1 MYFCDFPIIRSESR
15 LPIYL
20 FSVGMH
26 ECQPHT
32 VRKEGY
38 PYPQILYAVN
48 GSGTLLL
55 DGKSVT
61 IPPCSALFMPA
72 GYPHEYFP
80 DGDVWDIRW
89 VVPCGYAAD
98 ELLSE
103 FRLTEPR
110 IYPLTDIKTLEHHF
124 RKMHEALIGDQL
136 YGNHRAAGYLYDF
149 LIEFNR
155 LITATAAPY
164 TSPAVVRAID
174 HINKNYDRA
183 ISMEELCE
191 TAGVSKQHLCRLFR
205 SALSA
210 RPMEYIAKRRIQEAK
225 RLLSETE
232 LSVEQIA
239 EQTGFCTGSYFT
251 KLFRRYEG
259 LTPSQF
265 RKG

>member
-1 MYFCDFPIIRSESR
+1 MHFCDFPIIRSESR

-20 FSVGMH
+20 FSVGLH

-38 PYPQILYAVN
+38 PYPQILYCAK

-55 DGKSVT
+55 GGEKRT
-61 IPPCSALFMPA
+61 MQPCSAVFLPA
-72 GYPHEYFP
+72 GCSHEYYP

-89 VVPCGYAAD
+89 VVPCGSAID
-98 ELLSE
+98 GL
-103 FRLTEPR
+103 LTELNLTKAQ
-110 IYPLTDIKTLEHHF
+110 IYPLSDVKTLDHHL
-124 RKMHEALIGDQL
+124 RKMHEALVGDQL

-155 LITATAAPY
+155 LITSTASSYA
-164 TSPAVVRAID
+164 SPAVVRSID
-174 HINKNYDRA
+174 YIDDNYARS
-183 ISMEELCE
+183 ITMEELCDVS
-191 TAGVSKQHLCRLFR
+191 GVSKQHLCRLFR

-210 RPMEYIAKRRIQEAK
+210 RPMEYIAKRRIQAAK
-225 RLLSETE
+225 QLLSETDM
-232 LSVEQIA
+232 SVEEIA
-239 EQTGFCTGSYFT
+239 EETGFCTGSYFT

-265 RKG
+265 RNG